1 MKTEKKMRSLVLVI
15 NTFVWVCIRKRSNSL
30 SGRKIFLFLENTYI
44 FHTKLIF
51 KDLFKISSLLRENKA
66 KVIYDVHP
74 AAPLKVNFE
83 FNLNIVVNFTSIK
96 ITSHLSKTA
105 RADQHQSS

>member
-1 MKTEKKMRSLVLVI
+1 MFGYVYVED
-15 NTFVWVCIRKRSNSL
+15 RSNSL

-51 KDLFKISSLLRENKA
+51 KDLFEISRLLHENKA

-74 AAPLKVNFE
+74 AAPFKVNFE

-96 ITSHLSKTA
+96 ITLHLSKTA